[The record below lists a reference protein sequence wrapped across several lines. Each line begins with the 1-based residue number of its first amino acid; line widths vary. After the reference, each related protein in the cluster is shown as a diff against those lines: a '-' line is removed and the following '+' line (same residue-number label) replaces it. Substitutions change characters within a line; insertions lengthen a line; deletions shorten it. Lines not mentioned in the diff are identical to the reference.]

1 MKKNLKI
8 GQYCDDLEKCLR
20 LKRRSIAN
28 EIGRCRTLSYVA
40 QRHCRRNWTRF
51 KFLAICRTAS
61 HGTRTATYLHSPN
74 WSVGPPFMLLA
85 TCIGSPE
92 PVTAVVGDSVILPCH
107 TTLSTPVDWRYLAN
121 ASAPS
126 QYVSASGY
134 IQKNFKGRFSL
145 YSAVKGEHSLS
156 ISDVQLPDSGLYICI
171 EDAGIGERHTFKLTG
186 TGSRCLLVT
195 CTKFKLLLFLKAG

>member
-1 MKKNLKI
+1 MRNGTAAEIEPGSSSWQFAERHRTAAARQRTCTAL
-8 GQYCDDLEKCLR
+8 
-20 LKRRSIAN
+20 
-28 EIGRCRTLSYVA
+28 IGRLVHPLCLL
-40 QRHCRRNWTRF
+40 RR
-51 KFLAICRTAS
+51 
-61 HGTRTATYLHSPN
+61 
-74 WSVGPPFMLLA
+74 V
-85 TCIGSPE
+85 GSPE
-92 PVTAVVGDSVILPCH
+92 PVTAVIGDSVILPCY

-134 IQKNFKGRFSL
+134 IQKNFKDRFSL
-145 YSAVKGEHSLS
+145 HSAVEGEHSLS

-171 EDAGIGERHTFKLTG
+171 EDAGIGERHAFKLTG